1 MIPERLDQ
9 ALQEKNELIQQS
21 WIRRY
26 GRTERSDESF
36 TSSQKIIGR
45 NHGFRAS

>member
-21 WIRRY
+21 WIRPLQEKNELIQQSWIRLY
-26 GRTERSDESF
+26 GRT
-36 TSSQKIIGR
+36 
-45 NHGFRAS
+45 